1 MSLKVMALLLSPL
14 PGLTQIYL
22 GRYFRGML
30 FFFSFILLVDLGLVI
45 IPCVLF
51 AYPDNPVS
59 RGFYMGAGM
68 VWCYHIWDVIR
79 ILWWRERKVI
89 QDKKNKLF
97 HQMLI
102 CYLQDK
108 LAEAVMVLEEIL
120 RMDRD
125 DSNAFFYLGVIA
137 KARGKKYRAKYLFQK
152 ALSLDPVE
160 KWRWVIQEEV

>member
-1 MSLKVMALLLSPL
+1 MKIISILLSPL

-22 GRYFRGML
+22 GRYFRGMI
-30 FFFSFILLVDLGLVI
+30 FFFSFVLLLDMGLVI

-59 RGFYMGAGM
+59 RGFYMGAVMIWG
-68 VWCYHIWDVIR
+68 YHVWDVMR

-89 QDKKNKLF
+89 QDKKKELF

-108 LAEAVMVLEEIL
+108 LTEAVMVLKEIL
-120 RMDRD
+120 RLDRD
-125 DSNAFFYLGVIA
+125 DSDAFFHLGVIA
-137 KARGKKYRAKYLFQK
+137 KVQGKKYRAKYLFQK
-152 ALSLDPVE
+152 SLSLDPAE
-160 KWRWVIQEEV
+160 KWRWAIQEEVQ